1 MAKSPPPQPHKE
13 GGETSAWD
21 KASYGAVILAAGMSS
36 RMGANKLLLPWRDGL
51 PIVAHVAAKF
61 PRAGISPVVVVTG
74 RDAALV
80 EAALAAFDLRCVHN
94 PRYATGEMLSSLQVG
109 LRALP
114 GGLAG
119 AFVQPADMPCVPEAL
134 LGQLMAAHEPG
145 WSLAPSYA
153 GRRGHPVLLDRGN
166 WRAMLGLGAGA
177 RPRDGLGRVKLVD
190 VADEG
195 VLLDVDTRG
204 VYERLVGRDP

>member
-13 GGETSAWD
+13 GGERSAWD

-119 AFVQPADMPCVPEAL
+119 AFVQPA
-134 LGQLMAAHEPG
+134 HEPG

-166 WRAMLGLGAGA
+166 WRAMLALGAGA